1 MRLQIADC
9 RLRIDCGLQTGLRF
23 SGLKLVSRIGLK
35 SDQHRQSIFNLQSI
49 CNLQSAI
56 CNLTTLVIAVLALS
70 AVALDAQG
78 RRGRAEGDGSAD
90 APVTPAEV
98 QRMFDAYALM
108 QAQEQLKI
116 ADEQFTQFLTRYKA
130 LQDVRRR
137 TLQERA
143 RIVAELRRMVTSAQ
157 PDETQLRD
165 RMKALQDVE
174 ARSTADEKRAYD
186 AIDQVLDVRQQAKF
200 RVFEELMERR
210 KLELVTRA
218 RQANRPRNQQ

>member
-9 RLRIDCGLQTGLRF
+9 RLQIGFPISDLSPLSQIDLR
-23 SGLKLVSRIGLK
+23 SGPHLRST
-35 SDQHRQSIFNLQSI
+35 FNLKSI

-56 CNLTTLVIAVLALS
+56 CNFTALIIAFALS

-78 RRGRAEGDGSAD
+78 RRGRADPEGLGDPA
-90 APVTPAEV
+90 ATPVTPAEV

-137 TLQERA
+137 ALQERA
-143 RIVAELRRMVTSAQ
+143 RIVAELRRMLASAQ

-174 ARSTADEKRAYD
+174 ARSTADVKRAYD
-186 AIDQVLDVRQQAKF
+186 AIDQVLDVHQQAKF